1 MRECWATKIE
11 IARSN
16 IFSPS
21 YVPGEEYKS
30 TTVSL
35 TIPKDV
41 TDSMAVLNMPLLPFD
56 IVSVRRIPNFEL
68 QKVIELRGE
77 FKYPGYYVIQ
87 DKGWRVQDAVAMAGG
102 VTKYA
107 LIKGARFDRPTVPGG
122 YMVFNM
128 KKAMAANS
136 SPYNY
141 TLEEGD
147 VITVPKMI
155 EFITIYGSAI
165 EFLELTDNNVMNAP
179 FIAGKRAGYY
189 IRTFGN
195 GYTPDAW
202 KSRTYVVESNRR
214 VRKTVNCYLFRI
226 TPRVRKGS
234 TVHVVFKEQK
244 YKNKTR
250 TEKAKALKAKVN
262 SIPTDWNKVIS
273 DITIK
278 LTGFATL
285 WALLTK

>member
-1 MRECWATKIE
+1 
-11 IARSN
+11 
-16 IFSPS
+16 
-21 YVPGEEYKS
+21 
-30 TTVSL
+30 
-35 TIPKDV
+35 
-41 TDSMAVLNMPLLPFD
+41 
-56 IVSVRRIPNFEL
+56 
-68 QKVIELRGE
+68 
-77 FKYPGYYVIQ
+77 
-87 DKGWRVQDAVAMAGG
+87 
-102 VTKYA
+102 
-107 LIKGARFDRPTVPGG
+107 
-122 YMVFNM
+122 
-128 KKAMAANS
+128 
-136 SPYNY
+136 
-141 TLEEGD
+141 
-147 VITVPKMI
+147 MI

-226 TPRVRKGS
+226 TPRVRKGA

-250 TEKAKALKAKVN
+250 TEKAKAMKEKVN
-262 SIPTDWNKVIS
+262 RIPTDWNKVIS

-278 LTGFATL
+278 LTGFATV
-285 WALLTK
+285 WALLTQ

>member
-1 MRECWATKIE
+1 
-11 IARSN
+11 
-16 IFSPS
+16 
-21 YVPGEEYKS
+21 
-30 TTVSL
+30 
-35 TIPKDV
+35 
-41 TDSMAVLNMPLLPFD
+41 
-56 IVSVRRIPNFEL
+56 
-68 QKVIELRGE
+68 
-77 FKYPGYYVIQ
+77 
-87 DKGWRVQDAVAMAGG
+87 
-102 VTKYA
+102 
-107 LIKGARFDRPTVPGG
+107 
-122 YMVFNM
+122 
-128 KKAMAANS
+128 MAANS

-141 TLEEGD
+141 SLEEGD

-214 VRKTVNCYLFRI
+214 VRKTVNWYLFRI
-226 TPRVRKGS
+226 TPRVRKGA

-244 YKNKTR
+244 FKTR
-250 TEKAKALKAKVN
+250 TEKAKALKDKVN
-262 SIPTDWNKVIS
+262 KIPTDWNKLIQ
-273 DITIK
+273 DITVK

-285 WALLTK
+285 WALLKM